1 MGCQRRVG
9 RGSSGDGAGGATP
22 EQRPA
27 SAFEPTLYLCLRGAD
42 PSVVLATCPS
52 GGGSDGGASC
62 ARGPATTAAS
72 PTAAAAGAQKQCRTP
87 GEALEQSHE
96 WQQQPG
102 RAGTRTLVP
111 SPSESH
117 VPARVPVAV
126 DGAGSKEH
134 HHSGCAIRPRA
145 QSPTSK

>member
-9 RGSSGDGAGGATP
+9 RGGSCGGGAVP
-22 EQRPA
+22 ERPA

-42 PSVVLATCPS
+42 PSVVLAARPS
-52 GGGSDGGASC
+52 GGGSDGAGC
-62 ARGPATTAAS
+62 AHGPAAATAS
-72 PTAAAAGAQKQCRTP
+72 PCSGAQKQCRSP
-87 GEALEQSHE
+87 GEAMEQSHE
-96 WQQQPG
+96 RQQQPG
-102 RAGTRTLVP
+102 RSGTRTLVP
-111 SPSESH
+111 CPPESH

-126 DGAGSKEH
+126 DRAGRQEH